1 MAETRPTQLGR
12 YRVLD
17 ELGRGAMG
25 VVYKAEDPMLD
36 RVVAIKTILLSSDM
50 TEREE
55 YEARFFQEAKAA
67 GRLSH
72 PCIITIHDVGR
83 EGDLAYM
90 AMEMLEGEDLR
101 VRMLQGRIPVPDA
114 IDIAE
119 QVADGLAYAHERG
132 VVHRDIKPANIMI
145 VHGGRIKIMD
155 FGIARMRISDLKTR
169 TGMLLGTPKYM
180 SPEQVAGRP
189 LDSRSDIFSLGIVL
203 HEMLTNAPLFTGSDT
218 THVLHNVANL
228 EAPPPSRSNREV
240 PEMLDLIV
248 AKALAKDVDAR
259 YQDAHEFAAD
269 LRACLHELAENPPEG
284 GGADTQTIKLRAG
297 KDAGSTRD
305 GNTIKTVKL
314 NEGSARTVRQPAAVA
329 TVDSTTVLPLALRFD
344 SSVALKRLTTLS
356 AQDRAYLTRSSQP
369 QSTWVRLWRDSDQ
382 RLALAIVSAAVLIAV
397 AIVFT

>member
-1 MAETRPTQLGR
+1 MAETGSTQLGR
-12 YRVLD
+12 YRVLE

-50 TEREE
+50 SEREE

-90 AMEMLEGEDLR
+90 AMEMLEGVDLR
-101 VRMLQGRIPVPDA
+101 VRMSQGRIPVPDA
-114 IDIAE
+114 IDIVE
-119 QVADGLAYAHERG
+119 QVAEGLAYAHERG

-180 SPEQVAGRP
+180 SPEQVTGRP

-203 HEMLTNAPLFTGSDT
+203 HELLTNAPLFTGSDT
-218 THVLHNVANL
+218 TQVLHNVANL
-228 EAPPPSRSNREV
+228 EASPPSRSNREV
-240 PEMLDLIV
+240 PEMLDLVV

-259 YQDAHEFAAD
+259 YQDAYEFAAD
-269 LRACLHELAENPPEG
+269 LRACLHELAENPPAG
-284 GGADTQTIKLRAG
+284 SADTQTVRLRAA
-297 KDAGSTRD
+297 KDPRSNRD
-305 GNTIKTVKL
+305 GDTVKTVKL
-314 NEGSARTVRQPAAVA
+314 NADSTRTVRQPGAAA

-344 SSVALKRLTTLS
+344 SSAALKRLTTLS
-356 AQDRAYLTRSSQP
+356 AQDRARLARSSQS
-369 QSTWVRLWRDSDQ
+369 QSTWLRLWRDTDQ
-382 RLALAIVSAAVLIAV
+382 RLALAIVAAAVLIAV
-397 AIVFT
+397 AIAFM